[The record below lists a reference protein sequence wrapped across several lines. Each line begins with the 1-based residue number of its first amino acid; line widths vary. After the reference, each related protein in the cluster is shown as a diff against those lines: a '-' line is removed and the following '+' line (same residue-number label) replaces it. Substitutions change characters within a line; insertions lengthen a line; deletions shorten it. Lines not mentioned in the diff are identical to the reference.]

1 MGFFRLM
8 YRRKHILFFLL
19 CATTCWLLYHIF
31 YFSSDQVVHD
41 QTSKHAISFQTNH
54 ISVQDT
60 VRKATDVKHEAK
72 ESGVLQPPPRNE
84 DVQPLTRKDDAKSK
98 DVQRKEDAKP
108 PERKEDVQPS
118 EGKKYSPQQQQKD
131 SSKLDAKKTDKSD
144 GRNTMASLTAAPLK
158 KGDSKIQDEKN
169 VSKKAQ
175 PKGEG
180 HLDTML
186 KIGEK
191 LKNKTLDLGEK
202 MKNKTIEKLSQLGV
216 IKSSNPLRY
225 VFVPDVWK
233 LKLTLDDLSQVMKD
247 TDHLSK
253 QEKIDVNY
261 PKLVHVKSNL
271 TEGNLTVALRKVV
284 MENPVGFC
292 DCKDYE
298 CMCCSRVTHKRI
310 QVNLT
315 ACANVTFMSK
325 SQELNFKFS
334 MDNRTVYQKQIAV
347 EPAPKICLGS
357 HSKVADICVNFL
369 NTTSKVTV
377 LEDHKFLVVGCLEF
391 SISLFNKTVSAFPVD
406 CFQMPS
412 HQHHQKEEGEKKMAQ
427 DLGNWMP

>member
-1 MGFFRLM
+1 M
-8 YRRKHILFFLL
+8 
-19 CATTCWLLYHIF
+19 
-31 YFSSDQVVHD
+31 VHD
-41 QTSKHAISFQTNH
+41 QSSKHAVSFQNNH

-60 VRKATDVKHEAK
+60 VRKATDIKQDVKDNA
-72 ESGVLQPPPRNE
+72 VLQPPPRNE
-84 DVQPLTRKDDAKSK
+84 DVEMS
-98 DVQRKEDAKP
+98 RKEDKSEDGHKKENAKP
-108 PERKEDVQPS
+108 PERKIDVPPLDS
-118 EGKKYSPQQQQKD
+118 KKESPKQHSKEERTKSPPTQ
-131 SSKLDAKKTDKSD
+131 SPKLDTKKSEKSK
-144 GRNTMASLTAAPLK
+144 GKTLTASPSK
-158 KGDSKIQDEKN
+158 KADSKILDKAEL
-169 VSKKAQ
+169 KK
-175 PKGEG
+175 EG
-180 HLDTML
+180 NLDKVF

-202 MKNKTIEKLSQLGV
+202 VKNKTIEKLSQLGM

-225 VFVPDVWK
+225 IFVPDVWK

-253 QEKIDVNY
+253 QQKIDVNY

-315 ACANVTFMSK
+315 GCANVTFMSK

-334 MDNRTVYQKQIAV
+334 MDNKTVYQKQISV

-357 HSKVADICVNFL
+357 HSKVADICVTFL

-412 HQHHQKEEGEKKMAQ
+412 HQHHQKEEGEKKIAQ